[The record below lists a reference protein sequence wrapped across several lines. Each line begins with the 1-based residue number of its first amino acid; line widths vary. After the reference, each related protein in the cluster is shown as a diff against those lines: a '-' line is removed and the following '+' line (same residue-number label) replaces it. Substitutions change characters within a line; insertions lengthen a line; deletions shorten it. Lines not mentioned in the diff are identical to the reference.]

1 MKRKRSDTKKRITGR
16 EINEIERKQEKR
28 EGIKRGD
35 DKGAIQE
42 GWSEKRKKNRKM
54 NNKE

>member
-1 MKRKRSDTKKRITGR
+1 MKHKRSDTKKRITGR

-42 GWSEKRKKNRKM
+42 
-54 NNKE
+54 